1 MFFFTLE
8 VNRRTTTSIS
18 IKFLGSRVAAGD
30 EVSRDEVLSEEEL
43 ILCVLRKYSKAN
55 KITLDLKKWQVWESL
70 NDFDWQRF
78 CDLIFSNLTCLVKL
92 EICGNGSVKDE
103 IWESLIIQI
112 LSASPT
118 LKKRLRSLSL
128 INVGNTPLTYQRIG
142 SFSSLEELRLTY
154 SARRGTSISSD
165 TCSALVESFHVFT
178 NLKRLELSGFMFSSA
193 EESASNNR
201 YFPLIKALSTMKTL
215 EHVELGFYVVD
226 TEVGNCIAI
235 TTLTPEEEE
244 MINFFP
250 RINKAGYSSLLE
262 NVEASTASDWVDV
275 LVGLHDHLDSLYYV
289 LRTTDP
295 SRLAKA
301 VLNEE
306 RNTLI
311 QYRAGFLSQHFAEK
325 SMPRISDVRKGNH
338 RSIATTKSATLP

>member
-1 MFFFTLE
+1 
-8 VNRRTTTSIS
+8 
-18 IKFLGSRVAAGD
+18 
-30 EVSRDEVLSEEEL
+30 
-43 ILCVLRKYSKAN
+43 
-55 KITLDLKKWQVWESL
+55 
-70 NDFDWQRF
+70 
-78 CDLIFSNLTCLVKL
+78 
-92 EICGNGSVKDE
+92 
-103 IWESLIIQI
+103 
-112 LSASPT
+112 
-118 LKKRLRSLSL
+118 
-128 INVGNTPLTYQRIG
+128 
-142 SFSSLEELRLTY
+142 
-154 SARRGTSISSD
+154 
-165 TCSALVESFHVFT
+165 
-178 NLKRLELSGFMFSSA
+178 
-193 EESASNNR
+193 
-201 YFPLIKALSTMKTL
+201 MKTL

-338 RSIATTKSATLP
+338 RSIATTKP